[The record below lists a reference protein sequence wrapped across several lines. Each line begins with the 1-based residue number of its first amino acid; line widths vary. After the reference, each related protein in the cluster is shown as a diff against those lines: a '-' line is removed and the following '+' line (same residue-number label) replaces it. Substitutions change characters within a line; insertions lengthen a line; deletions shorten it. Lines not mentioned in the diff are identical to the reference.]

1 MSLQLCDS
9 RIMSSGGYISS
20 SQVNLTR
27 AIILWALQTPARPL
41 WWIGKTF
48 LLWRLGAYT
57 SNPGVAPSSPLPT
70 ASLVL
75 QCWSSYT
82 ASSNLF
88 SKIVATHNTIH
99 QDLMMALVEGHL
111 WQSILTWVFHKL
123 KPANSGHPRKR
134 RETQIVQRGTHH
146 FDVWSMGGE
155 QCDMVVNDVNFRPD
169 INSDIA
175 SCMLISLS
183 LCMCMIMRLFNLF
196 CFIVV
201 RRYVLLNEQPKRIS
215 RSLLM

>member
-9 RIMSSGGYISS
+9 RSMSSGGYISS

-123 KPANSGHPRKR
+123 KPENSGHPRKAER
-134 RETQIVQRGTHH
+134 DSDCAKRNT
-146 FDVWSMGGE
+146 S
-155 QCDMVVNDVNFRPD
+155 FRCVEYGWWTVRHGRQWCQFQARYKLGHCFLYVD
-169 INSDIA
+169 F
-175 SCMLISLS
+175 SLS
-183 LCMCMIMRLFNLF
+183 MYVYDHE
-196 CFIVV
+196 VV
-201 RRYVLLNEQPKRIS
+201 
-215 RSLLM
+215 